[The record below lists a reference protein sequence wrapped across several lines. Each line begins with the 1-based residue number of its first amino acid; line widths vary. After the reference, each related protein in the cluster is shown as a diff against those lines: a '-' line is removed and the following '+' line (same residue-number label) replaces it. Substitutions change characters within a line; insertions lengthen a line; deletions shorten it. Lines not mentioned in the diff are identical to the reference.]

1 VCASMTPVAPGQ
13 LVCSSWA
20 TMLSLLPLLRTLL
33 LLPLGDLLVFHV
45 PASVPPL
52 FSSPSALDPTLPPS
66 LLFCTSL

>member
-1 VCASMTPVAPGQ
+1 
-13 LVCSSWA
+13 
-20 TMLSLLPLLRTLL
+20 MLSLLPLLRTLL